1 MAEVVTAHAPF
12 DDRIDPRIVAAQ
24 ARVFAHFDI
33 PLVQEPLEGGH
44 GGWLNG
50 LAGREADGVFCACD
64 IDAFP
69 LSRAAFDRAVTAASQ
84 GHIFGLAQV
93 ANQFDPTEIYAGPMF
108 LMFERKVW
116 HKLDRPYLSKRETS
130 DPAQEVTRRARA
142 QNVKVDLLFPS
153 VVLRPQWPLAD
164 KGVFG
169 LGTFY
174 GDNEFF
180 HLFQARRGGAA
191 DLVEAVAD
199 GAIRGKHDFAR
210 YLDIVRTLPE
220 PEKGRWKA
228 GKWVKGRDRTKD

>member
-1 MAEVVTAHAPF
+1 MADVVTAHAPY

-33 PLVQEPLEGGH
+33 PLVQERLEGGH

-50 LAGREADGVFCACD
+50 LAGREPDGQFCSVD

-69 LSRAAFDRAVTAASQ
+69 LSRAAFDRAVTSARQ

-93 ANQFDPTEIYAGPMF
+93 ANQFDPTELYAGPMF
-108 LMFERKVW
+108 LMFDRAVW
-116 HKLDRPYLSKRETS
+116 HKLDRPFLSKRETS

-142 QNVKVDLLFPS
+142 NGVPVDLLYPTT
-153 VVLRPQWPLAD
+153 VLRPQWPLAD

-174 GDNEFF
+174 GESEFF

-191 DLVEAVAD
+191 DLVEAVAE
-199 GAIRGKHDFAR
+199 GAIQGKLDFKR
-210 YLDIVRTLPE
+210 YLEIVRTLPE
-220 PEKGRWKA
+220 PEKGRWDD
-228 GKWVKGRDRTKD
+228 GKWVRGSNPRS